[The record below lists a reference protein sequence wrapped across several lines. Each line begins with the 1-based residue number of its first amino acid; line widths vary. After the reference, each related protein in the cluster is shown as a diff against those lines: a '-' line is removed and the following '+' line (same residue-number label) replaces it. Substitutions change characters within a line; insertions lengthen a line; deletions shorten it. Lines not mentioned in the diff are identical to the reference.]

1 MMKLF
6 KKKYDH
12 KKVNRVK
19 DVILY
24 TANAIEA
31 DTYGKAIELLKDN
44 NKHKAIEIMYE
55 RLIEAQKQEY
65 ELKLQL
71 KKASSDESLATESD
85 NA

>member
-6 KKKYDH
+6 KKKYDY

-19 DVILY
+19 NVILY

-31 DTYGKAIELLKDN
+31 DTYGRAIELLKDN

-65 ELKLQL
+65 ELKLQS
-71 KKASSDESLATESD
+71 KKASSENFGEESP

>member
-1 MMKLF
+1 MKLF

-19 DVILY
+19 YAILC

-71 KKASSDESLATESD
+71 KKASSEDFGEESL

>member
-1 MMKLF
+1 MKLF

-12 KKVNRVK
+12 KKDNRVK
-19 DVILY
+19 NVILY

-31 DTYGKAIELLKDN
+31 DTYGRAIELLKDN

-65 ELKLQL
+65 ELKLQS
-71 KKASSDESLATESD
+71 KKASSENFGEESP

>member
-1 MMKLF
+1 MKLF

-12 KKVNRVK
+12 KKDNRVK
-19 DVILY
+19 DAILY

-65 ELKLQL
+65 ELKIAI
-71 KKASSDESLATESD
+71 KESV
-85 NA
+85 

>member
-1 MMKLF
+1 MKLF

-19 DVILY
+19 DAILY

-31 DTYGKAIELLKDN
+31 YTYGKAIELLKDN

-71 KKASSDESLATESD
+71 KKASSENFGEESL